1 MEHAN
6 SIKAFIKH
14 HYRHFNGAALVD
26 AAEGYRRFIA
36 DGGQM
41 FLAMAGAMSTAELGL
56 SLAEMIRAG
65 KIHAISC
72 TGANLEE
79 DVYNLV
85 AHDHYV
91 RIPNYRDLTPE
102 DEHELLER
110 HLNRV
115 TDTCIPEEEAIRRIE
130 DAILDE
136 WSARGD
142 VTLGAL
148 VTHVYVHELAHHLG
162 WSDDDIAAIDRWWE

>member
-56 SLAEMIRAG
+56 SLAEMIAPAR
-65 KIHAISC
+65 S
-72 TGANLEE
+72 TPS
-79 DVYNLV
+79 V
-85 AHDHYV
+85 APA
-91 RIPNYRDLTPE
+91 RIWRKTSTIWWPT
-102 DEHELLER
+102 
-110 HLNRV
+110 
-115 TDTCIPEEEAIRRIE
+115 TTTCASPTTA
-130 DAILDE
+130 
-136 WSARGD
+136 
-142 VTLGAL
+142 T
-148 VTHVYVHELAHHLG
+148 
-162 WSDDDIAAIDRWWE
+162 